1 MANHTTDYDVIV
13 VGSGFGGS
21 VTALRLTRSPTT
33 SPSARCR
40 RRRTNCPSPS
50 RPSTTGRRRI
60 AVAGS
65 GARCRGSDSCTSV
78 AASHSSDRSAAG
90 FPVDCSSGPRRCGPT
105 SMRGAGP
112 ATRWFR
118 RRSRS
123 SPIERRRDTVE
134 CSDCGGRRS
143 TPRRIRANVSYWC
156 RAGPTPD
163 MHYRSRPFGC
173 ASRGVRNRNRDTVS
187 RVRR

>member
-90 FPVDCSSGPRRCGPT
+90 FPTIVGRV
-105 SMRGAGP
+105 
-112 ATRWFR
+112 
-118 RRSRS
+118 
-123 SPIERRRDTVE
+123 PIDVVQHQCE
-134 CSDCGGRRS
+134 GQAQ
-143 TPRRIRANVSYWC
+143 P
-156 RAGPTPD
+156 RAGSATDRAAARLSVGEILPNVVTATGADRRLAGFEPTFGTGVAPD
-163 MHYRSRPFGC
+163 RSLTCITAVDLLAALRHC
-173 ASRGVRNRNRDTVS
+173 
-187 RVRR
+187 